1 MKVLFLNYEYPPL
14 GGGAANAT
22 RYILREFSRMPGVEA
37 HLVTSGMGKEYEK
50 EHIGGS
56 VWVHRLPIG
65 KDPGKIHSQSVRDL
79 IVYSAKA
86 WWFSSWIIRTAKREG
101 NPFDRTIAF
110 FGIPCGALALW
121 FKWRFGIP
129 YVVSLRGSD
138 VPGYS
143 EKYDRLYLFLA
154 PFVRLVWK
162 KALAVVPNSRGL
174 AELAGKTAP
183 RQAFE
188 IIPNGVDTEEFRP
201 DPARERDGYFRIL
214 AVSRLTPRK
223 GIRFL
228 IRAMSIL
235 SPSVIASEARQSS
248 EKGKGLDRHASGED
262 VGARDDRYSKLELWI
277 AGDGEEKAE
286 LEVLAKECGV
296 SDKVKFFGAV
306 PHEHLG
312 RYYGLADVFCLPSQN
327 EGMSNTVLEAL
338 AAGLPIVATV
348 TGGTEEL
355 IRDGENG
362 LFVVQRSPEDLA
374 EKLGKLLADE
384 SLRVRMG
391 EAGRKRAEE
400 MNWESVAGQF
410 LELCSRKKAQIL
422 EHKDPNKTQ
431 TTKLKT
437 DRSE

>member
-1 MKVLFLNYEYPPL
+1 MKLLFLNYEYPPL

-22 RYILREFSRMPGVEA
+22 RYILREFSHMPGVEV

-50 EHIGGS
+50 ECIGGS

-65 KDPGKIHSQSVRDL
+65 KDKDKIHSQSVRDL
-79 IVYSAKA
+79 LVYSAKT

-101 NPFDRTIAF
+101 NPFDGTIAF

-154 PFVRLVWK
+154 PLVRLVWRR
-162 KALAVVPNSRGL
+162 ALTVVPNSQGL
-174 AELAGKTAP
+174 AELAAKTAP
-183 RQAFE
+183 GQTFE

-201 DPARERDGYFRIL
+201 DPERERDGYFRIL
-214 AVSRLTPRK
+214 SVSRLTPRK

-228 IRAMSIL
+228 VRAMMIL
-235 SPSVIASEARQSS
+235 K
-248 EKGKGLDRHASGED
+248 EKAGEK
-262 VGARDDRYSKLELWI
+262 VELWI

-286 LEVLAKECGV
+286 LEALAKKCGV
-296 SDKVKFFGAV
+296 SKKVKFFGAV
-306 PHEHLG
+306 PHEEL
-312 RYYGLADVFCLPSQN
+312 RKYYGLADVFCLPSLN

-338 AAGLPIVATV
+338 AAGLPVVATV

-362 LFVVQRSPEDLA
+362 LFVTQQSPEDLA
-374 EKLGKLLADE
+374 EKLGKLLSDE
-384 SLRVRMG
+384 PTRLCMG
-391 EAGRKRAEE
+391 EASRKRAEE
-400 MNWESVAGQF
+400 MSWKAVAERF
-410 LELCSRKKAQIL
+410 LRAIDQEPKSNHQGNP
-422 EHKDPNKTQ
+422 DDQ
-431 TTKLKT
+431 
-437 DRSE
+437 

>member
-1 MKVLFLNYEYPPL
+1 MKILFLNYEYPPL

-22 RYILREFSRMPGVEA
+22 RYILREFSRMPGVEV

-79 IVYSAKA
+79 FMYSAKA
-86 WWFSSWIIRTAKREG
+86 WWFSSWLVRTAKHEG

-214 AVSRLTPRK
+214 SVSRLTPRK

-228 IRAMSIL
+228 VRAMKPL
-235 SPSVIASEARQSS
+235 RERK
-248 EKGKGLDRHASGED
+248 E
-262 VGARDDRYSKLELWI
+262 KLELWI
-277 AGDGEEKAE
+277 VGDGEEWPSLRA
-286 LEVLAKECGV
+286 LAKECGV

-362 LFVVQRSPEDLA
+362 FFVAQQSPEDLT